1 MVLLLGSHEWNIDIA
16 YQRLC
21 VCGKITHVGG
31 RGADVRGREGSRKG
45 RNRGVGLG
53 LLSWDNR

>member
-1 MVLLLGSHEWNIDIA
+1 MSEWNIDIA

-31 RGADVRGREGSRKG
+31 REGADVRGRKGGTGGLGWGCYRGIRGKG
-45 RNRGVGLG
+45 RVRM
-53 LLSWDNR
+53 DE